1 MTGVESA
8 GRASV
13 RTAMARRRVVVTGLG
28 AITPIGNDVE
38 TFWAGL
44 MAGRSGGGTIT
55 RFDPRGMRT
64 RIAAEV
70 KDYDPEDHFDRKDVR
85 RLDLY
90 DQFFMV
96 ASRQA
101 MSDAGLT
108 FDPNSEEAARAGVM
122 VGGGFGGMQ
131 TFIDEIRVL
140 DKRGPDRV
148 SPTGIPRI
156 IANMAAGLASIEH
169 HLLGPVSCVVT
180 ACSAS
185 ANAIGDAVEI
195 IRRGAADVMLAGGTE
210 AAITDYAVSGFAQ
223 SRALSTRND
232 EPERA
237 SRPFDAGRDGFL
249 MGEGGGAL
257 MLEERERALAR
268 GATIHAELIGYGMSA
283 DAYHITLPRPGGT
296 GAARAMTA
304 ALRDADLGPDR
315 LAYINAHGTST
326 EANDVTE
333 TAAIKIALGEHA
345 YRIPISSTKSMT
357 GHVLG
362 GAGAVEAVAS
372 ILALNRGMLPPTI
385 NYEKPD
391 PECDLDYVPNEARP
405 FSGDF
410 AMSNSFGFGGH
421 NVALVF
427 GSARVAQA
435 G

>member
-1 MTGVESA
+1 LTGSKS
-8 GRASV
+8 R
-13 RTAMARRRVVVTGLG
+13 RRRVVVTGMG
-28 AITPIGNDVE
+28 ALTPIGNDVE
-38 TFWAGL
+38 SFWDAL
-44 MAGRSGGGTIT
+44 MAGRSGAGEIT
-55 RFDPRGMRT
+55 RFDASLLRT

-70 KDYDPEDHFDRKDVR
+70 KNYKPEDHFDRKDVR

-96 ASRQA
+96 ASREA
-101 MSDAGLT
+101 MTDAGLA
-108 FDPNSEEAARAGVM
+108 FDPDDEQAARAGVM

-131 TFIDEIRVL
+131 TFIDEIRAL
-140 DKRGPDRV
+140 DARGPDRV

-156 IANMAAGLASIEH
+156 IANMAAGFASIEH
-169 HLLGPVSCVVT
+169 NLLGPVSCVVT

-185 ANAIGDAVEI
+185 ANAIGDAAEI

-210 AAITDYAVSGFAQ
+210 AAITDYAVAGFAQ
-223 SRALSTRND
+223 SRALSSRNE
-232 EPERA
+232 EPAKA

-257 MLEERERALAR
+257 VLEERDRALAR
-268 GATIHAELIGYGMSA
+268 GAEIYAEVVGYGMSA

-296 GAARAMTA
+296 GASRAMIA
-304 ALRDADLGPDR
+304 ALHDAAIEPEQLS
-315 LAYINAHGTST
+315 YINAHGTST
-326 EANDVTE
+326 EANDATE
-333 TAAIKIALGEHA
+333 TAAIKIALGESA
-345 YRIPISSTKSMT
+345 YRVPVSSTKSMT

-385 NYEKPD
+385 NQETPD

-405 FSGDF
+405 FNGDY

-427 GSARVAQA
+427 GSARVAKSD
-435 G
+435 